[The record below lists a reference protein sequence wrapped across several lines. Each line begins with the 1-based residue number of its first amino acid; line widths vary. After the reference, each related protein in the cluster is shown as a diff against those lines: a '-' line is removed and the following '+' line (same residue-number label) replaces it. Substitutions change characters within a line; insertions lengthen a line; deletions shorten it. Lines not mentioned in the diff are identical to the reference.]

1 MGGVAFPKSFT
12 YWGWSMNWDR
22 KMTHWFQ
29 LPQRQVV
36 YRLEDLARSK
46 GQVSVELSRS
56 DFSPNS
62 GTGWRF
68 FGNHQTMGISAKIA
82 DFTIKDREFIN
93 ILLGCAPRHVAQL
106 SKGLCH
112 CCICIASCKSTA
124 KDLTRTLTSPHH
136 PHTQPKQRDQRNV
149 QKACKLTRT
158 LTSPHPDP

>member
-1 MGGVAFPKSFT
+1 
-12 YWGWSMNWDR
+12 MNWDR

-68 FGNHQTMGISAKIA
+68 FGNHQTMGISAKMGIS
-82 DFTIKDREFIN
+82 
-93 ILLGCAPRHVAQL
+93 P
-106 SKGLCH
+106 SKIGNSSTSFLDVLQDMWH
-112 CCICIASCKSTA
+112 SCPKVFAIVVSVLPA
-124 KDLTRTLTSPHH
+124 VSPLPKTLHE
-136 PHTQPKQRDQRNV
+136 R
-149 QKACKLTRT
+149 
-158 LTSPHPDP
+158 